1 MRPMRT
7 TGSVNKSTLAFAQ
20 AYDALVEKLGVD
32 PVEVLFKLC
41 RSKDLSIRVRAA
53 RALIGKRFPQ
63 QLAIRPVE
71 AQSELDFTWSDSD
84 SDSDPIHAQATPTD
98 SSHLN

>member
-1 MRPMRT
+1 MRT
-7 TGSVNKSTLAFAQ
+7 TGSVNKSTLAFCQ
-20 AYDALVEKLGVD
+20 AYDALVEKLNID
-32 PVEVLFKLC
+32 PVEVLFRLC
-41 RSKDLSIRVRAA
+41 RSRDLSIRVRAA

-84 SDSDPIHAQATPTD
+84 SSCDPVHAQATPTEG
-98 SSHLN
+98 SPLN